1 MASSSLYETK
11 AAPMPLP
18 GIDVARVHRWVDA
31 RNEETGKHIHEM
43 RVEVDI
49 DARAVTILECRP
61 PWRDDLGTE
70 WIRQEIARL
79 RYTKATGTWR
89 LYWPDRNSRF
99 HAYEGLQPTR
109 NIERLLEEVDRD
121 PTCIF
126 WG

>member
-1 MASSSLYETK
+1 MG
-11 AAPMPLP
+11 MPE
-18 GIDVARVHRWVDA
+18 IDIARVRRWVED
-31 RNEETGKHIHEM
+31 RNAEIGEHVGEM
-43 RVEVDI
+43 RVEMDV

-61 PWRDDLGTE
+61 PWRGDLGLE

-79 RYTKATGTWR
+79 RYTRAPGEWT

-99 HAYEGLQPTR
+99 HRYEDLEPSSTVVP
-109 NIERLLEEVDRD
+109 LLAEIDAD